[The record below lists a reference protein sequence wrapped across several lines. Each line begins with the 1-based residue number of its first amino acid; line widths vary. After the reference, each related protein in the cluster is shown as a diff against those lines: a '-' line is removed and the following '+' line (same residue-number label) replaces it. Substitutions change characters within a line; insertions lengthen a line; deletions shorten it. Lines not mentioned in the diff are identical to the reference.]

1 MRAKTLFA
9 AAVIVIS
16 WAVVVSP
23 IEGAQRQRWPGGE
36 SRGNGNGG
44 GNGAGQRQAGGG
56 QRQEGGAGQR
66 QAGGGQRQEGGAG
79 QRQAGERRTPSQG
92 SNDTGGGRRDM
103 AGPPPARAAQDSQA
117 RPTPQ
122 PQVYGQQQD
131 DRRAQ
136 SRRPPD
142 LSYVP
147 DVRRGTSERW
157 TNNGPVGAQ
166 PHVAV
171 PRPGYSTG
179 SGHYDG
185 NRNRYTV
192 YPGNKNNYY
201 RYYPY
206 KSYGHAGYARPY
218 YYYPY
223 AFGYGPYGRGLFYF
237 DLYYNSYV
245 FYPPTVARSDN
256 YGSYYGTYGYPTGEL
271 RLQVRPPDAQ
281 VFINGAYAGTV
292 DNFDGTFQALRLE
305 QGDYKVE
312 IVLPGY
318 EPLDFDVRITPGEKV
333 TYKGDLLPERQPQGF
348 PEPPPQ
354 P

>member
-1 MRAKTLFA
+1 
-9 AAVIVIS
+9 
-16 WAVVVSP
+16 
-23 IEGAQRQRWPGGE
+23 
-36 SRGNGNGG
+36 
-44 GNGAGQRQAGGG
+44 
-56 QRQEGGAGQR
+56 
-66 QAGGGQRQEGGAG
+66 
-79 QRQAGERRTPSQG
+79 
-92 SNDTGGGRRDM
+92 
-103 AGPPPARAAQDSQA
+103 GPPPARAAQDRQA
-117 RPTPQ
+117 RPAPQ
-122 PQVYGQQQD
+122 PPVYGQQQD

-142 LSYVP
+142 LAYGP
-147 DVRRGTSERW
+147 YIRRGTSERL
-157 TNNGPVGAQ
+157 TNTGPAGAQ
-166 PHVAV
+166 PRVAV

-185 NRNRYTV
+185 NRNSYRV
-192 YPGNKNNYY
+192 YPGNKYNHY

-206 KSYGHAGYARPY
+206 KSYGYAGYARPY
-218 YYYPY
+218 Y
-223 AFGYGPYGRGLFYF
+223 
-237 DLYYNSYV
+237 
-245 FYPPTVARSDN
+245 N

-333 TYKGDLLPERQPQGF
+333 TYKGDLVPEREPQGF

>member
-9 AAVIVIS
+9 AIVIS
-16 WAVVVSP
+16 SAVVVSP

-44 GNGAGQRQAGGG
+44 GNGAGQRQGGAG
-56 QRQEGGAGQR
+56 QRQEGG
-66 QAGGGQRQEGGAG
+66 GGGQRQQGGSG
-79 QRQAGERRTPSQG
+79 QRQAGERRAEPQG
-92 SNDTGGGRRDM
+92 GNDNGGGRRDP
-103 AGPPPARAAQDSQA
+103 AGPPPARAAQDRQA
-117 RPTPQ
+117 RPAPQ
-122 PQVYGQQQD
+122 PPVYGQQQD

-142 LSYVP
+142 LAYVP
-147 DVRRGTSERW
+147 DIRRGTSERL
-157 TNNGPVGAQ
+157 TNTGPAGAQ
-166 PHVAV
+166 PRVAV

-185 NRNRYTV
+185 NRSSYRV
-192 YPGNKNNYY
+192 YPGNKYNHY

-206 KSYGHAGYARPY
+206 KSYGYAGYGRPY

-245 FYPPTVARSDN
+245 FYPPTVARYDN

-333 TYKGDLLPERQPQGF
+333 TYKGDLVPERQPQGF